1 MNDYSNMKWTWIT
14 ALGLITISLC
24 LAFLPNH
31 LSFAVKTLVT
41 VANGTSLSGDN
52 LYNTLLPFNPILQR
66 QDDGVLIYQ
75 NSIYQFQL
83 ESDKRDT
90 AFVHL
95 IAKGEP
101 VKHLYPFVNF
111 KIYPNTQD
119 GCFITSE
126 NWGLYRI
133 PLHLTKGSH
142 LFEMSYLNDA
152 FSYPEDK
159 NLYIKTISI
168 GRLPDSW
175 INYIR
180 NKAPCS
186 VSPGSMSEQK
196 WGDAGKNSFILWNHG
211 ILADDV
217 YFTTPGKH
225 MLYIRA
231 RRHMPSDK
239 ILKLEVRANG
249 TLADTIS
256 IQAAGSAIYPL
267 SINAVE
273 GLVRLSLQNT
283 SSGRERRQQDDILIE
298 GIWIDTPPE

>member
-1 MNDYSNMKWTWIT
+1 MSHRGNMKWTWIT
-14 ALGLITISLC
+14 ALALIAFSLC

-31 LSFAVKTLVT
+31 LSFAVKPLVT
-41 VANGTSLSGDN
+41 VMNGTRLGGDN
-52 LYNTLLPFNPILQR
+52 LYNTLLPFNPVLQ
-66 QDDGVLIYQ
+66 QQNDGVLIYQ
-75 NSIYQFQL
+75 NSIYQFQI
-83 ESDKRDT
+83 ESDKQNT

-111 KIYPNTQD
+111 KIYPDTED

-133 PLHLTKGSH
+133 PLHLRSGSH
-142 LFEMSYLNDA
+142 LLEMSYLNDA

-175 INYIR
+175 IHYIR
-180 NKAPCS
+180 NKAPCAI
-186 VSPGSMSEQK
+186 SPGSMCEQK
-196 WGDAGKNSFILWNHG
+196 WGDVEKTSFILWNHG
-211 ILADDV
+211 ILADDI

-231 RRHMPSDK
+231 GRRMPSDR
-239 ILKLEVRANG
+239 ILKLEIRANG
-249 TLADTIS
+249 TPAGTLA
-256 IQAAGSAIYPL
+256 IQTTGPAVYPL
-267 SINAVE
+267 SFSADE
-273 GLVRLSLQNT
+273 GLVRLSLRNS
-283 SSGRERRQQDDILIE
+283 SSGHKRLEKDDILIE
-298 GIWIDTPPE
+298 GIWVDTPPE